1 MNKQEI
7 IDLLA
12 LSEEEL
18 KTIIQSKN
26 IKASEFCKTIEDM
39 KLNALLNK
47 NGELFCQLAV
57 LKTNVIDLIS
67 EKVEK
72 PCNETKFRAL
82 LQTLLL

>member
-7 IDLLA
+7 MDLLA
-12 LSEEEL
+12 LSENEL

-26 IKASEFCKTIEDM
+26 IKTSEFCKTIEDM
-39 KLNALLNK
+39 KLNSLLNK
-47 NGELFCQLAV
+47 NGQLFTQLAV
-57 LKTNVIDLIS
+57 LKTSVIDIVS
-67 EKVEK
+67 IKEIK